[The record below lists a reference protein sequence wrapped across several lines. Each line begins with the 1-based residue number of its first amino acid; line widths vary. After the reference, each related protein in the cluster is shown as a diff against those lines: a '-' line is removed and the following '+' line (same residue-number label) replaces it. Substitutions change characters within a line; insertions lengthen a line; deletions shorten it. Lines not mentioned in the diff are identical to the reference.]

1 MQENPAP
8 PPPPSPPRPC
18 RCDVPSGSGCR
29 PCPHK
34 VCQIHKNLVKTED
47 ETSTS
52 FYDNHPIKVKK
63 KVDCCT
69 PNVVYL
75 LQCTQHN
82 KQYVGSAVNF
92 KSRYSQHKCDMVKGK
107 GEDCGFCRHW
117 AREHKGALDDLSCL
131 RVLLLDQVNDP
142 GPKEEDFP
150 NLKRLE
156 GKWMANLGCLYSMDR
171 EHGTNIRDDAKPKQ
185 HWGS

>member
-1 MQENPAP
+1 M
-8 PPPPSPPRPC
+8 
-18 RCDVPSGSGCR
+18 VPETH
-29 PCPHK
+29 PN
-34 VCQIHKNLVKTED
+34 IKTCAKFGTIE
-47 ETSTS
+47 S
-52 FYDNHPIKVKK
+52 VR
-63 KVDCCT
+63 
-69 PNVVYL
+69 
-75 LQCTQHN
+75 
-82 KQYVGSAVNF
+82 SAVNF

-117 AREHKGALDDLSCL
+117 AQEHKGAPDDLSCL